1 MFMKISKISCFVPF
15 FLCAWMFVSVCFSCA
30 SHKTEAADEK
40 VFEESS
46 QSPNPP
52 ELSKPSSSPAGGFNL
67 PRASFPARGY
77 KLDVILSSYQDAF
90 SRDQVV
96 TFFGAITHSDEM
108 AAIIL
113 ANASAFNVSP
123 SLAFALC
130 WEESRYN
137 PRAVNRKNRN
147 ETVDRGLFQLNCRS
161 FPLLTEEDFFNPSIN
176 AYYAMA
182 HLRWCLDTAG
192 SEVAGLAMYNAGT
205 TRVRQNGTPKNTLD
219 YISRVLEYQN
229 RVEEFFRSEY
239 MMTIS
244 MSPR

>member
-1 MFMKISKISCFVPF
+1 MFMKSTKVTRFVPV
-15 FLCAWMFVSVCFSCA
+15 FLCIWMFVSVCFSCA
-30 SHKTEAADEK
+30 SRKNEAAGKE
-40 VFEESS
+40 VFEELS

-52 ELSKPSSSPAGGFNL
+52 ASSEGEFNL
-67 PRASFPARGY
+67 PRASFPVRGY

-90 SRDQVV
+90 SRDQIV
-96 TFFGAITHSDEM
+96 TFFGAITHSDEV

-113 ANASAFNVSP
+113 ANASTFNVPP

-137 PRAVNRKNRN
+137 PQAVNRKNRN

-161 FPLLTEEDFFNPSIN
+161 FPRLTEEDFFNPSVN

-205 TRVRQNGTPKNTLD
+205 TRVRQGGTPKNTLD
-219 YISRVLEYQN
+219 YVSRVLEYQN

-239 MMTIS
+239 MTMIS